1 MAYQSGEFSAPG
13 LSGLGAPPA
22 VGIYS
27 TNLITIGGTN
37 PTMIQTTFNL
47 SSLLSGQPTNG
58 EPIDTEALTNNSNW
72 TTGNMQLTDT
82 IAFTY
87 SRCAAVTMPD
97 ALYGFWHHFLGGNV
111 GGMAGSSSDL
121 RAGKFSGT
129 WGSSIK
135 LLEMDG
141 KTAPVP
147 LLQHTGFPTYDLQA
161 YADVSATA
169 FGDNL
174 VIFACAQATSATNST
189 GGIYLAIY
197 DTTKIDLNLNTWT
210 ADWHT
215 YLPADQMNL
224 FNGNINEV
232 FSNGANTGTS
242 ISIDWF
248 SMAGTNGDLAYFLAI
263 SCEPQNT
270 GLAPAG
276 AMLYLPLNVSPNAS
290 GGVNLSMNVN
300 DQMSLGL
307 GMMENTNVG
316 PGSFMANPIV
326 RDPAGRL
333 RVYNLA
339 SSWAGYL
346 MTTQDPV
353 ATIDPGLPWS
363 TQIDKF
369 TIQSGLNFAPGAFL
383 YVCPKSLP
391 TTFSNLPATDYA
403 VYEFVFYNQCQVNRY
418 GTIEMI
424 PNYSTMIP
432 VQNANSDPPPP
443 VDDTINII
451 AGIIDGPIPLPIANY
466 VGVDLGSTQT
476 DQGDVMYGANTT
488 AITSRQL
495 SNNWTVGLETSGE
508 VTEGVGAAW
517 NLSANFGMGSV
528 LGNSETSSTSYSL
541 SAPAI
546 VHFDETPP
554 TLSPFGT
561 LRAVS
566 AQINATAFRFFDPN
580 GNPISDAT
588 TNDPGQASKMATMV
602 TTFFQP
608 NQLSYVP
615 YAVTPGDLTS
625 YTPVAWNKKMQAL
638 GYSGENYYG
647 DIICAN
653 AYPFGNPSQPYISC
667 SWSEGSTGS
676 TAVSHFTSSYTEQS
690 WTLDASIFAGVSG
703 GGGFS
708 IFGLGEEA
716 QVSLLA
722 GSTVTHESTTDE
734 NTESGWTV
742 SLSETWG
749 PTLPS
754 KNPDP
759 NAVTKY
765 DFRIFFLPVPTAPST
780 LPPNYWTQELITN
793 MPDGSYPSGKNIDP
807 NSCCWKIVFVVTA
820 IQYAAGSTLAPYQ
833 YDFSSDQSSVYPA
846 VDPPP
851 TQS

>member
-1 MAYQSGEFSAPG
+1 MAYQSGEFSAAG
-13 LSGLGAPPA
+13 LNQLGAPPG
-22 VGIYS
+22 VGTYGDS
-27 TNLITIGGTN
+27 LIVIGGTN
-37 PTMIQTTFNL
+37 PTMIQTTFSL
-47 SSLLSGQPTNG
+47 SSLSSGPPTNG
-58 EPIDTEALTNNSNW
+58 EPIDTEALTNTANW
-72 TTGNMQLTDT
+72 TSTSMKLTDT
-82 IAFTY
+82 TAFTY
-87 SRCAAVTMPD
+87 SRCAAITMPD
-97 ALYGFWHHFLGGNV
+97 ALYGFWHHFNGGDF

-135 LLEMDG
+135 LLESDG

-147 LLQHTGFPTYDLQA
+147 LFQQSGFPSFDLQA

-174 VIFACAQATSATNST
+174 IIFACAQATSANNST

-197 DTTKIDLNLNTWT
+197 DITKIDPDKNTWT
-210 ADWHT
+210 ADWNV
-215 YLPADQMNL
+215 YLPVDQMNL
-224 FNGNINEV
+224 VNGRITEPFINGGN
-232 FSNGANTGTS
+232 SGTN

-248 SMAGTNGDLAYFLAI
+248 SLAPSNNGDLAYFLAI

-270 GLAPAG
+270 GFPDAG
-276 AMLYLPLNVSPNAS
+276 AVLYLPLNVSANGS
-290 GGVNLSMNVN
+290 GGVNLSLNIN
-300 DQMSLGL
+300 DTTATTLYI
-307 GMMENTNVG
+307 MENTNVS
-316 PGSFMANPIV
+316 PNSFVANPIV

-333 RVYNLA
+333 RVYDLA

-346 MTTQDPV
+346 MTTLDP
-353 ATIDPGLPWS
+353 TINIHEPLPWS
-363 TQIDKF
+363 PEIDKF
-369 TIQSGLNFAPGAFL
+369 TIQSLNCAPGSLF
-383 YVCPKSLP
+383 YVFPKALP
-391 TTFSNLPATDYA
+391 ATFNNLPATDYA

-418 GTIEMI
+418 GTIQMI

-432 VQNANSDPPPP
+432 VQNKDGDPPPP
-443 VDDTINII
+443 VDDTVNII

-476 DQGDVMYGANTT
+476 DQGDVMYGTNTT
-488 AITSRQL
+488 TTTSRQL
-495 SNNWTVGLETSGE
+495 TNNWTVGVETSGE

-546 VHFDETPP
+546 VNFDVTPP

-625 YTPVAWNKKMQAL
+625 YTPVAWNKRMQAL
-638 GYSGENYYG
+638 GYPGENYYG
-647 DIICAN
+647 DVICAN
-653 AYPFGNPSQPYISC
+653 AYPFGNPHQPYISC

-676 TAVSHFTSSYTEQS
+676 TAVSRFTSSYTEQS
-690 WTLDASIFAGVSG
+690 WTLDASIFAGISG

-734 NTESGWTV
+734 NTESGWSV

-780 LPPNYWTQELITN
+780 LPPNYWTQELIKY
-793 MPDGSYPSGKNIDP
+793 MPNGSYPSSKNIDP

-820 IQYAAGSTLAPYQ
+820 IEYVAGSTLQPYQ
-833 YDFSSDQSSVYPA
+833 YDFGSDEPSVYPA

-851 TQS
+851 TNT